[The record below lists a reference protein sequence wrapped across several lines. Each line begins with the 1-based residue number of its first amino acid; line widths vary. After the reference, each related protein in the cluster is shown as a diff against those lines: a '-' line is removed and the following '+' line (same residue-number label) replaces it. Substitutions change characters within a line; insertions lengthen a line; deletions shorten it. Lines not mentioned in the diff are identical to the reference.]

1 MESPMQKFK
10 PPPQEKPSWMLEEEW
25 QDHQEEVRAFN
36 KRVYRQSGGRLA
48 ESHYPVSPKNK
59 S

>member
-10 PPPQEKPSWMLEEEW
+10 PASQEKPSWMLEEE